1 MSDQL
6 RPLLHRISGALT
18 GGRIHNLSVQGAH
31 DLFTALLD
39 GQGTDAQVAMF
50 LAAMRVKGSCAE
62 ELVGAA
68 QAARNRIEFP
78 PLPDGAVVVATSRR
92 GRRQGPPLGLASAAV
107 AAAAGVPVLLQS
119 APALAE
125 GGVTLGDLW
134 IHLVGPLFG
143 DSGPVGEQLQRH
155 GLACWQPTLAD
166 AGWQRL
172 QRIEDETSLRGIP
185 DVVSKLLVP
194 EGAAVLAAAVPGPV
208 LGIAGDAFESLKHDQ
223 VLVVQG
229 VEGSLDPSVVE
240 MTRGLRIVNG
250 IKTPMRLRPADFAL
264 LETGEPVYPEDCEPL
279 QHAADATWRALLG
292 AVGPEACTAALGG
305 ALIVSLSD
313 RDSDLAT
320 CLNRVVEAMESGA
333 ASRLLEQLRGD
344 KSA

>member
-1 MSDQL
+1 MSDKL

-18 GGRIHNLSVQGAH
+18 GGRIHNLSVQGAD
-31 DLFTALLD
+31 DLFTSLLD
-39 GQGTDAQVAMF
+39 GDGTDAQVAMF

-68 QAARNRIEFP
+68 QAARRRIEFP
-78 PLPDGAVVVATSRR
+78 ALPEGAVVVASSRR
-92 GRRQGPPLGLASAAV
+92 GRRNGPPLGLAAAAA

-134 IHLVGPLFG
+134 IHLVGPLLG
-143 DSGPVGEQLQRH
+143 DCGPVGEQLAEH

-185 DVVSKLLVP
+185 DVVSKLLAP

-208 LGIAGDAFESLKHDQ
+208 LGIAGDAFESLHHEQ
-223 VLVVQG
+223 VVVVQG

-240 MTRGLRIVNG
+240 MTRGLRIING
-250 IKTPMRLRPADFAL
+250 VKTPMRLRPADFAL
-264 LETGEPVYPEDCEPL
+264 FESAEPSYPAEGEPL

-313 RDSDLAT
+313 RDTDLAT
-320 CLNRVVEAMESGA
+320 CLGRVVDAMESGA

-344 KSA
+344 KST